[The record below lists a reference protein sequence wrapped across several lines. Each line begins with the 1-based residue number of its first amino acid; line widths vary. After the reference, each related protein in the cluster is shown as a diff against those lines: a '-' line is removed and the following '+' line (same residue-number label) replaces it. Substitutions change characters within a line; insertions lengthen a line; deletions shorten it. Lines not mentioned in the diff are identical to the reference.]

1 MATADV
7 TVTIMDLPEVRE
19 LVAEVKRLQG
29 LPIITQ
35 CGECAHFNDHP
46 NDVSGDGFCHHH
58 EAVCNGLTIRDHEEP
73 PGWCPMRGRPK

>member
-19 LVAEVKRLQG
+19 LVAEVKRLRG

-35 CGECAHFNDHP
+35 CGECAHYYEYP
-46 NDVSGDGFCHHH
+46 NGDGFCHHH
-58 EAVCNGLTIRDHEEP
+58 DAVCNGLTIRDHGTP
-73 PGWCPMRGRPK
+73 PEWCPMRGRPK